1 MDNVYGP
8 NPTPE
13 ELAELQGQ
21 TIRIK
26 KQGKKFRKAKPV
38 EQQVLA
44 QEAFDEQQAL
54 IEANNELHRRQQQAK
69 KNWLKRALGL

>member
-13 ELAELQGQ
+13 ELAEMQGQ

-38 EQQVLA
+38 EQQALA
-44 QEAFDEQQAL
+44 QEAFDETQAL
-54 IEANNELHRRQQQAK
+54 IEANNALHRKQQQAK
-69 KNWLKRALGL
+69 KNLLRRLFGG